1 MDLGYKILRKR
12 RIKTEQETSPAQLI
26 EQYSL
31 FLGLGGLCQR
41 TRCSTLCAIAKAIVA
56 EHLRSNASHTLAGLL

>member
-12 RIKTEQETSPAQLI
+12 RIKTEQEISPAQLI

-31 FLGLGGLCQR
+31 FLGLGSLC
-41 TRCSTLCAIAKAIVA
+41 
-56 EHLRSNASHTLAGLL
+56 